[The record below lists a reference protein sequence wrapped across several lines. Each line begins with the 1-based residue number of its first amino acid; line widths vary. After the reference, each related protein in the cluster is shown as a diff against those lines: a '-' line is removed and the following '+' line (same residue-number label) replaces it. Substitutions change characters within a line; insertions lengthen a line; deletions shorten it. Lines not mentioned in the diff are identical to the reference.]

1 MLIFTFF
8 SIVMMPLTVGLGE
21 ETVLESTREWEL
33 FFDYLL
39 LFHFPLMLLTAMED
53 DADQKYWSLR
63 LSLKKYFL

>member
-1 MLIFTFF
+1 MLILTFF
-8 SIVMMPLTVGLGE
+8 SIFMMPLTVGLGE

-39 LFHFPLMLLTAMED
+39 LIHLPLMLLTAMED